1 MIEKKDSGIDW
12 IGEIPAHWEV
22 KRFKSFAKAIKGKSF
37 DALTEPM
44 EGSHKVLSVEC
55 LRQDE
60 AQFYDYA
67 FVDDEK
73 QICTPKDIVVIW
85 DGAGVGEFLRA
96 KDGVLSS
103 TIAKIQL
110 TNKSVILPYLWY
122 WRYKIEYRLKSIPTG
137 MGIPHLNP
145 TLLNNFMIAVPPIEE
160 QQAIADYL
168 DNKIAEIDT
177 QINLLEQKQLAY
189 IKLKKSLIG
198 EVITQGMNRTVEKK
212 DSGIDWIGEIPAHWE
227 VKRFKSFA
235 KAIKGKS
242 FDALTE
248 PMEGSHKVL
257 SVECLRQDEAQFY
270 DYAFVDDEKQICTP
284 KDIVVIW
291 DGAGVGEFLRAKDG
305 VLSSTIAKIQL
316 TNKSVILPYLWYW
329 RYKIEYRLKSI
340 PTGMGIPHLNPTLL
354 NNFMIAVPPI
364 EEQQAIADYLDNKIA
379 EIDSNISL
387 IDKKINAYKRI
398 KISLIDEVVTGKRKI
413 NKLII

>member
-1 MIEKKDSGIDW
+1 MIELKDSGIDW

-22 KRFKSFAKAIKGKSF
+22 KRFKSFAKAIKGKSI
-37 DALTEPM
+37 DALTEPV

-60 AQFYDYA
+60 AQFYDYVLA
-67 FVDDEK
+67 DDEK

-85 DGAGVGEFLRA
+85 DGAGVGEFLKA

-160 QQAIADYL
+160 QKAIANYL
-168 DNKIAEIDT
+168 DKKTEEIDT
-177 QINLLEQKQLAY
+177 QINLLEQRQLAY
-189 IKLKKSLIG
+189 TKLKRSLISK
-198 EVITQGMNRTVEKK
+198 VITQGMNRAGELK

-242 FDALTE
+242 IDALTE
-248 PMEGSHKVL
+248 PVEGSHKVL

-270 DYAFVDDEKQICTP
+270 DYVLADDEKQICTP

-291 DGAGVGEFLRAKDG
+291 DGAGVGEFLKAKDG

-354 NNFMIAVPPI
+354 NNFMIAIPPI
-364 EEQQAIADYLDNKIA
+364 EEQRAIAEYLDKKTT
-379 EIDSNISL
+379 EIDKNISL
-387 IDKKINAYKRI
+387 IEQKIAAYKRL
-398 KISLIDEVVTGKRKI
+398 KQSLIDEVVTGKRKI
-413 NKLII
+413 N

>member
-1 MIEKKDSGIDW
+1 MIELKDSGIDW

-22 KRFKSFAKAIKGKSF
+22 KRFKSFAKAIKGKSI
-37 DALTEPM
+37 DALTEPV

-60 AQFYDYA
+60 AQFYDYVLA
-67 FVDDEK
+67 DDEK

-85 DGAGVGEFLRA
+85 DGAGVGEFLKA

-145 TLLNNFMIAVPPIEE
+145 TLLNNFMIAIPPIEE
-160 QQAIADYL
+160 QRAIANYL
-168 DNKIAEIDT
+168 DKKTEEIDT
-177 QINLLEQKQLAY
+177 QINLLEQRQLAY
-189 IKLKKSLIG
+189 TKLKRSLISK
-198 EVITQGMNRTVEKK
+198 VITQGMNRAGELK
-212 DSGIDWIGEIPAHWE
+212 DSGIDWIGKIPAHWE

-242 FDALTE
+242 IDALTE
-248 PMEGSHKVL
+248 PVEGSHKVL

-270 DYAFVDDEKQICTP
+270 DYVLADDEKQICTP

-291 DGAGVGEFLRAKDG
+291 DGAGVGEFLKAKDG

-354 NNFMIAVPPI
+354 NNFMIAIPPI
-364 EEQQAIADYLDNKIA
+364 EEQRAIAEYLDKKTT
-379 EIDSNISL
+379 EIDKNISL
-387 IDKKINAYKRI
+387 IEQKIAAYKRL
-398 KISLIDEVVTGKRKI
+398 KQSLIDEVVTGKRKI
-413 NKLII
+413 N